1 MKHLDYIN
9 LYFDDPAAGGD
20 TAGNDGGNNGAGN
33 NGTGNPAAA
42 AGNNNN
48 GAGNQDDRNT
58 PKYSDADLDKII
70 SKKLAKWSRQQAA
83 AVDEATRLANMT
95 AQERAEHERDALQ
108 KELDELKRANAV
120 ADMERTA
127 RGILQADGVT
137 IPDEIISNLV
147 GEDADATN
155 ANVKAFS
162 KAFKAAVQ
170 EEVKRQLSHKTPA
183 AGAKTGALTKA
194 DILKEKDPIK
204 RQKLIRENLELFG
217 R

>member
-9 LYFDDPAAGGD
+9 LYFDDPAAGGGD
-20 TAGNDGGNNGAGN
+20 PAGNDGGNNGAGN
-33 NGTGNPAAA
+33 DGTGNPAA
-42 AGNNNN
+42 GNNN

-70 SKKLAKWSRQQAA
+70 SRKLAKWSRQQAA

-137 IPDEIISNLV
+137 IPDEIVANLV
-147 GEDADATN
+147 GEDADATS

-194 DILKEKDPIK
+194 DIWKEKDPIK
-204 RQKLIRENLELFG
+204 RQKLIRENLGLFG

>member
-20 TAGNDGGNNGAGN
+20 PAGNDGGNNGAGN
-33 NGTGNPAAA
+33 NGTGNPAA
-42 AGNNNN
+42 GNNNNNN

-58 PKYSDADLDKII
+58 PKYSDSDLDKII
-70 SKKLAKWSRQQAA
+70 SRKLAKWSRQQAA

-137 IPDEIISNLV
+137 IPDEIVANLV
-147 GEDADATN
+147 GEDADATST
-155 ANVKAFS
+155 NVKAFS

-183 AGAKTGALTKA
+183 AGTKTGALTKA
-194 DILKEKDPIK
+194 DIWKEKDPIK
-204 RQKLIRENLELFG
+204 RQKLIRENLTLFG

>member
-20 TAGNDGGNNGAGN
+20 PAGNDGGNNGAE
-33 NGTGNPAAA
+33 NPA
-42 AGNNNN
+42 
-48 GAGNQDDRNT
+48 AGNQDDRNT

-137 IPDEIISNLV
+137 IPDEIVANLV
-147 GEDADATN
+147 GEDADATST
-155 ANVKAFS
+155 NVKAFS
-162 KAFKAAVQ
+162 KAFKTAVQ

-183 AGAKTGALTKA
+183 AGTKTGALTKA

>member
-1 MKHLDYIN
+1 MTHLDYIN
-9 LYFDDPAAGGD
+9 LYFDDPAAGGGD
-20 TAGNDGGNNGAGN
+20 PAGNDGGNNGAGN
-33 NGTGNPAAA
+33 NGAGNPAA
-42 AGNNNN
+42 GNNN

-70 SKKLAKWSRQQAA
+70 SRKLAKWSRQQAA

-137 IPDEIISNLV
+137 IPDEIVANLV
-147 GEDADATN
+147 GEDADATST
-155 ANVKAFS
+155 NVKAFS

-170 EEVKRQLSHKTPA
+170 AEVKRQLSHKTPS

>member
-1 MKHLDYIN
+1 MTHLDYIN

-20 TAGNDGGNNGAGN
+20 PAGNDGGNNGAGN
-33 NGTGNPAAA
+33 PAA
-42 AGNNNN
+42 GNNN

-137 IPDEIISNLV
+137 IPDEIVANLV
-147 GEDADATN
+147 GEDADATST
-155 ANVKAFS
+155 NVKAFS

-183 AGAKTGALTKA
+183 AGTKTGALTKA
-194 DILKEKDPIK
+194 DIWKEKDPIK
-204 RQKLIRENLELFG
+204 RQKLIRENLALFG

>member
-33 NGTGNPAAA
+33 NGTGNPAA
-42 AGNNNN
+42 GNNNN
-48 GAGNQDDRNT
+48 GAGKQDDRNT

-70 SKKLAKWSRQQAA
+70 SRKLAKWSRQQAA

-155 ANVKAFS
+155 ANVKAFA
-162 KAFKAAVQ
+162 KAFKLAVQ
-170 EEVKRQLSHKTPA
+170 DEVKRQLSHKTPA

-194 DILKEKDPIK
+194 DILQEKDPIK
-204 RQKLIRENLELFG
+204 RQKLIRENLALFG

>member
-20 TAGNDGGNNGAGN
+20 PAGNDGGNNGAE
-33 NGTGNPAAA
+33 NPAA
-42 AGNNNN
+42 GNNN

-108 KELDELKRANAV
+108 KELDKLK
-120 ADMERTA
+120 
-127 RGILQADGVT
+127 
-137 IPDEIISNLV
+137 
-147 GEDADATN
+147 
-155 ANVKAFS
+155 K
-162 KAFKAAVQ
+162 KAAP
-170 EEVKRQLSHKTPA
+170 KKT
-183 AGAKTGALTKA
+183 TK
-194 DILKEKDPIK
+194 
-204 RQKLIRENLELFG
+204 
-217 R
+217 